1 MKSDEPL
8 LLDQRPTS
16 VLCPRDL
23 DALTDPLYPTRTQVG
38 CTLSRH
44 SVACST
50 EPVRH
55 KRNGT
60 ARQLA
65 GQTRHCPWLMDLA
78 FLPDTDTTDTTPTP
92 LTRHRTTSRED
103 RSSVTRRVLDK
114 GPAKGD
120 TGAPAEAI
128 GSMEKEGTQ
137 ERGTRWQGGQSVSP
151 VPRSPIQRTPP
162 SPGPAS
168 FSWPAKGRSARNW
181 HCGIA
186 GPCQVVFLSQ
196 RLQGPKMSR
205 DSG

>member
-50 EPVRH
+50 QPVRH

-78 FLPDTDTTDTTPTP
+78 FLPDTDTTDTTP
-92 LTRHRTTSRED
+92 D
-103 RSSVTRRVLDK
+103 D
-114 GPAKGD
+114 
-120 TGAPAEAI
+120 
-128 GSMEKEGTQ
+128 
-137 ERGTRWQGGQSVSP
+137 ER
-151 VPRSPIQRTPP
+151 
-162 SPGPAS
+162 
-168 FSWPAKGRSARNW
+168 
-181 HCGIA
+181 
-186 GPCQVVFLSQ
+186 
-196 RLQGPKMSR
+196 
-205 DSG
+205 